1 MKEVV
6 IYAKYP
12 ELVYDVENITHQIAR
27 HRTQMSVE
35 EQFAIQTSDTETD
48 TAFVKRSLDRA
59 YSKARKAVS
68 LAITE
73 DSWGYGDNDLKLAE
87 TDGYYLYAT
96 VRDAFNQ
103 AKTQAAAQSLH
114 DYMVNSAVFDWL
126 LISKPDE
133 AVIYKQMMED
143 SLSDLKTALTDR
155 TGFYSIDP
163 FPQFKERNYN
173 K

>member
-68 LAITE
+68 LAIVE
-73 DSWGYGDNDLKLAE
+73 DSWGYADNDLKLAD

-96 VRDAFNQ
+96 VRDTFNQ

-114 DYMVNSAVFDWL
+114 DYMINSAVFDWL
-126 LISKPDE
+126 IISKPDE
-133 AVIYKQMMED
+133 AAIYKQMMED

-163 FPQFKERNYN
+163 FPQFKERSYN